1 MSVPPSPAE
10 QRDKDKPRERGAR
23 RDKSRGEGGAKSI
36 GMEQSAPARGTHH
49 PKLPS
54 ARGDDDVRACA
65 RVCVACSRTPR
76 HAIPP
81 KRQTK
86 TPPGKRHR
94 KRHHPHPSPRRR
106 CYYYTNPSKIHIQRG
121 GERMLISHLSSSLLF
136 HNPYLGLAWH
146 DRVWSFQVPWMDR
159 SRACLS

>member
-65 RVCVACSRTPR
+65 RVCGVQPHAAPCHPPQENATESATIRIRPR
-76 HAIPP
+76 GAAATTTQIPP
-81 KRQTK
+81 KYTSNEEENACLSLI
-86 TPPGKRHR
+86 
-94 KRHHPHPSPRRR
+94 SPLL
-106 CYYYTNPSKIHIQRG
+106 YSSIIHI
-121 GERMLISHLSSSLLF
+121 
-136 HNPYLGLAWH
+136 LAWH
-146 DRVWSFQVPWMDR
+146 GMTESGPSKCHGWIGAGPVYPNFVFF
-159 SRACLS
+159 